1 MTTRRN
7 HRDKS
12 MTFTCDDCGEEF
24 ESQSDDFHEARDE
37 FKDEGGC
44 ARLECGEW
52 MHFCKD
58 CK

>member
-1 MTTRRN
+1 MATRRN

-12 MTFTCDDCGEEF
+12 MTFECDDCGEEF
-24 ESQSDDFHEARDE
+24 ESQSDDFHAALAE
-37 FKDEGGC
+37 FKDEGGV
-44 ARLECGEW
+44 ARMDCGEW